1 MMEQGLIQVYCG
13 PGKGKTTAA
22 IGLGIRALGSNLK
35 VIMIQFLKNDNT
47 GECRLLKTLEP
58 GFKVF
63 HFEKERGFTWTL
75 TDEEKSELAQE
86 IHMALKFLVQVHSSQ
101 EIHMALKFAKKVMDT
116 GECDILILDEVLGVI
131 EKGFADVKDLQS
143 LVEEKP
149 EFMELVITGRV
160 LPDVLKDKVDY
171 ISYIEAVKHPME
183 KGVMAREG
191 IEY

>member
-1 MMEQGLIQVYCG
+1 
-13 PGKGKTTAA
+13 
-22 IGLGIRALGSNLK
+22 
-35 VIMIQFLKNDNT
+35 MIFL
-47 GECRLLKTLEP
+47 
-58 GFKVF
+58 
-63 HFEKERGFTWTL
+63 
-75 TDEEKSELAQE
+75 
-86 IHMALKFLVQVHSSQ
+86 FL
-101 EIHMALKFAKKVMDT
+101 
-116 GECDILILDEVLGVI
+116 I